1 MFAESAL
8 EIESG
13 FLLTLKAADALK
25 KGEDTRQIISMAKW
39 HVSEILCKC
48 IDRAIQICGSLGYSR
63 DLKLELFYRDARA
76 ARLAD
81 GPSEVHKMVIARNL
95 MNGKHEF

>member
-1 MFAESAL
+1 
-8 EIESG
+8 
-13 FLLTLKAADALK
+13 LKAADALK

-95 MNGKHEF
+95 MSGKNDF